1 MKQIIQFSDL
11 EKIKKIKILKVFYW
25 FVRISMGFGF
35 VLSGM
40 RKLPGIRF
48 TILSND
54 NPAGAFFNAMYDT
67 GFYWNFIGYF
77 QILLGILIFFNRFVV
92 LTSVLMMPVTF
103 NIFLV
108 SIALNMKG
116 TPIITSTM
124 LMANI
129 FLLVW
134 NQKNYKNLFLKP
146 LK

>member
-1 MKQIIQFSDL
+1 MKQIIQFSDF

-116 TPIITSTM
+116 TSIITSTM

-129 FLLVW
+129 FLLIW

-146 LK
+146 LE